1 MLSNGINYQ
10 KQYSFKKEYNT
21 QIYNNGKTIYS
32 NEYSNVNHNV
42 NELEQNIINSSIVL
56 IY

>member
-1 MLSNGINYQ
+1 MLNNGINYK

-32 NEYSNVNHNV
+32 NEYNNVNHNV